1 MHHLRWYLLK
11 ICLRHGMLLL
21 DDWNVICLCGGGAF
35 VWTQHVALWG
45 DSPNFGSHLLL
56 QCVWPHPAQ
65 LLWLRHWQHGQ
76 LQPSVLHQLS
86 FASALAFFFAS
97 SSAFIFAAIS
107 LCASAAAFFSAACL
121 ATLLAAS
128 CLAASASLSLSRSD
142 FTVTRPQANFFNSA
156 AHS

>member
-86 FASALAFFFAS
+86 FAS

-121 ATLLAAS
+121 ATFLAAS

-142 FTVTRPQANFFNSA
+142 FTVTRPQANFFNS
-156 AHS
+156 